1 MNENALVRKWSPLAT
16 VIAREFFHPTLDADD
31 LRQEALIA
39 LMVAGRTYDPSHGT
53 RFGPFAAMCIRRR
66 LITTLKLANAM
77 KRDWRME
84 APREVVTEEGD
95 ALLTVDLLPALNA
108 DPHDR
113 TVLSLELRRIVHG
126 IGSLTDL
133 ERRAIIERI
142 DGIPQDK
149 SMDNASNRARQKLRL
164 AA

>member
-16 VIAREFFHPTLDADD
+16 TISREYFHPNLDYDD

-39 LMVAGRTYDPSHGT
+39 LMVAGRTYDPALGS
-53 RFGPFAAMCIRRR
+53 FGGFAAMCIRRR

-84 APREVVTEEGD
+84 APREVATEEGD

-108 DPHDR
+108 DPHDQ
-113 TVLSLELRRIVHG
+113 TVIRLEVRRIVHG
-126 IGSLTDL
+126 IHSLTDL
-133 ERRAIIERI
+133 ERRSIIERI